1 MPVFVVTCP
10 ICKKKYKLTV
20 QDTAILAQKNFTC
33 RNCNYSAPFSQLIKG
48 LPQPQPVTRPGVIQ
62 PNPQVGSQHF
72 ATKVSSN
79 MGAGQA
85 RAYLSVV
92 GNASK
97 FVLNPGIYILGR
109 KSSDSNATLQ
119 LAPDISMSR
128 QHARLSVQMI
138 GGMIMAQIQSLKA
151 SNPVFVNGSICPVE
165 KQIILKSGDRLQL
178 GATLVL
184 FTI

>member
-33 RNCNYSAPFSQLIKG
+33 HNCNYSAPFSHLIKG
-48 LPQPQPVTRPGVIQ
+48 LPQPQPVTRPGVVQ
-62 PNPQVGSQHF
+62 PNPQAGSQHF
-72 ATKVSSN
+72 ETKVFP
-79 MGAGQA
+79 MGAGQV

-138 GGMIMAQIQSLKA
+138 GRKIMAQIQSLKA